1 MDGGRETVDGGRKKS
16 NPSPVSRLPSNIQ
29 PFAFLASLCLEFSN
43 TIKPAPISMTETE
56 LIQACLREDRLAQK
70 ALYEKYNQAMYTL
83 AYRIT
88 GDFELANDVLQEGF
102 IKVFQHLVNFRKE
115 STLGAWIKTI
125 VLRTALSKVK
135 RQQNFAPED
144 AIPADY
150 AVDWGDF
157 IEAEYLEQAINNLP
171 PGYRTVFILIEVEGY
186 SHQEVADL
194 LGIST
199 GTSKS
204 QLFYAKKRLREAL
217 SKML

>member
-1 MDGGRETVDGGRKKS
+1 
-16 NPSPVSRLPSNIQ
+16 
-29 PFAFLASLCLEFSN
+29 
-43 TIKPAPISMTETE
+43 MTETE
-56 LIQACLREDRLAQK
+56 LIQACLREDRLAQRM
-70 ALYEKYNQAMYTL
+70 LYDRYSQAMYTL

-102 IKVFQHLVNFRKE
+102 IKVFQHLGNFRRE

-125 VLRTALSKVK
+125 MLRTALSQVK
-135 RQQNFAPED
+135 KQQNFAPEES
-144 AIPADY
+144 IPADY
-150 AVDWGDF
+150 AIDWGDF
-157 IEAEYLEQAINNLP
+157 IEADYLEQAIQALP
-171 PGYRTVFILIEVEGY
+171 PGYRTVFLLIEVEGY

-194 LGIST
+194 LGISV

>member
-1 MDGGRETVDGGRKKS
+1 MA
-16 NPSPVSRLPSNIQ
+16 Q
-29 PFAFLASLCLEFSN
+29 
-43 TIKPAPISMTETE
+43 PISMTESE
-56 LIQACLREDRLAQK
+56 LIQACLRQDRLAQR
-70 ALYEKYNQAMYTL
+70 ALYERYNQAMYTL

-88 GDFELANDVLQEGF
+88 GDFELANDVLQEAF
-102 IKVFQHLVNFRKE
+102 VKVFQHLERFRKE

-125 VLRTALSKVK
+125 VLRTAISKVK
-135 RQQNFAPED
+135 RQQTFDPEE

-157 IEAEYLEQAINNLP
+157 IEAEYLQQAINSLP

-186 SHQEVADL
+186 AHQEVADL
-194 LGIST
+194 LGISI

-217 SKML
+217 TKMQ